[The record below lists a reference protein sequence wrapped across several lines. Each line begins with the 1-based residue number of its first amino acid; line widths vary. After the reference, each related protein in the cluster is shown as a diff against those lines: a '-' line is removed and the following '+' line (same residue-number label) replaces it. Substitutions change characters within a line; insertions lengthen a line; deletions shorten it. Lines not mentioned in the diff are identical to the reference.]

1 MRVLIAFS
9 RSHFDTR
16 VYSLFSFGFG
26 VYFFALGTICYYV
39 PQHLQ
44 LDLAI

>member
-9 RSHFDTR
+9 RSLFDTR
-16 VYSLFSFGFG
+16 IFSLFSFGSG

-39 PQHLQ
+39 PQPLQ